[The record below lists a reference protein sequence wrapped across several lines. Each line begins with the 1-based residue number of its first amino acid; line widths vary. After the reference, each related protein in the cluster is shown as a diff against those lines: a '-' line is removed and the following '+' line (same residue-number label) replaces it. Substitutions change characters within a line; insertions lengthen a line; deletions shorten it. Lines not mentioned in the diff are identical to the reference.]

1 MSLNIIFMPSCWIA
15 IGTVEIC
22 VLLLIVAAAILAA
35 AMNHTQIKSIET
47 VLVAGAIDNDMSSA
61 DNPEIA
67 FGITDSFDLMLKRSH
82 LPPQTTHAALALTI
96 KNRDINIE
104 ERLQTDSHTGTD
116 TATEAMFLISCLKPR
131 TRYHI
136 HYNSPAQSI
145 HCSFGI
151 ITDAGYS
158 GTCTLKL

>member
-1 MSLNIIFMPSCWIA
+1 MPSCWIA

-35 AMNHTQIKSIET
+35 AMNHTQIKSVET
-47 VLVAGAIDNDMSSA
+47 VLVAGAIDNGISA
-61 DNPEIA
+61 ADSPEVA
-67 FGITDSFDLMLKRSH
+67 FRITNSFDLVLKRSH

-96 KNRDINIE
+96 KNRYINIE
-104 ERLQTDSHTGTD
+104 ERLQTDSHTETS
-116 TATEAMFLISCLKPR
+116 TPVEATFLISCLKPR

-151 ITDAGYS
+151 ITDTGYS
-158 GTCTLKL
+158 GTCILKL

>member
-35 AMNHTQIKSIET
+35 AMNHTQINSIET
-47 VLVAGAIDNDMSSA
+47 VLVAGTIDNDTSAA
-61 DNPEIA
+61 DNSEIA
-67 FGITDSFDLMLKRSH
+67 FGITDSFDLVIKRRH
-82 LPPQTTHAALALTI
+82 LSPQTTHAALALTI

-104 ERLQTDSHTGTD
+104 EHLQTDRHTETGTPVE
-116 TATEAMFLISCLKPR
+116 ATFLISCLKPR

-158 GTCTLKL
+158 GTCILKL